1 MPASSELLP
10 SISRP
15 RHEADLLALIDDLRG
30 DEQEIE
36 PVFRGGILNEQG
48 LIYRVVALYS
58 MADVLQFVAAISRLG
73 YSYESGRDDPMP
85 YDGLFQ
91 KD

>member
-10 SISRP
+10 SISPP
-15 RHEADLLALIDDLRG
+15 RHESELLELIRNLPG
-30 DEQEIE
+30 GEEESE
-36 PVFRGGILNEQG
+36 PVFRGGIVNEQG
-48 LIYRVVALYS
+48 LIYRVVAIYS
-58 MADVLQFVAAISRLG
+58 MADVLHFVTAISKLG
-73 YSYESGRDDPMP
+73 YSYESGRNDPLP

>member
-10 SISRP
+10 SISPP
-15 RHEADLLALIDDLRG
+15 RHEADLLALIDSLPGED
-30 DEQEIE
+30 QESE
-36 PVFRGGILNEQG
+36 PVFRGGIVNEQG

-58 MADVLQFVAAISRLG
+58 MADVLHFVLAISKLG
-73 YSYESGRDDPMP
+73 YSYESGRDDPLP

-91 KD
+91 RD